1 VIPSVLRLR
10 RIIKTNAIVRR
21 PSMVLLALSSSVIHS
36 LGLVLYDVSFVELSR
51 RDLVSLRILVL
62 DMAQDTCSVRNR
74 ITIRRVFKSALK
86 IS

>member
-1 VIPSVLRLR
+1 
-10 RIIKTNAIVRR
+10 
-21 PSMVLLALSSSVIHS
+21 MLLLTLSSSVIHS
-36 LGLVLYDVSFVELSR
+36 LGLVLYKVAFIELIR
-51 RDLVSLRILVL
+51 RGLVSLRILVR